1 MTSRHRLPFPARA
14 AFALAAIAL
23 ATTAA
28 IAATQSQTAPEPDGV
43 AGAPAPTPSADVVE
57 RGRYIVAT
65 SGCNDCHTPWVMG
78 ERGPEPDMSRM
89 LSGHPASMKLPPPP
103 PLPEGPWNSLTA
115 ATNTAFAG
123 PWGVSF
129 TANLT
134 PHEETGLGLWT
145 LANFRDTLR
154 TGKHLGR
161 GRDILPPMPWPV
173 YGQLTDADIEA
184 VYTYLR
190 TIPAIDN
197 QVPEPVPPA
206 G

>member
-1 MTSRHRLPFPARA
+1 MTRRHQRPITVRTLL
-14 AFALAAIAL
+14 ALAAVAF
-23 ATTAA
+23 ATTGA
-28 IAATQSQTAPEPDGV
+28 IAAAQSDAPPKPDGK
-43 AGAPAPTPSADVVE
+43 AGATAAKPSAALVE

-65 SGCNDCHTPWVMG
+65 SGCNDCHTPWKMG
-78 ERGPEPDMSRM
+78 EQGPEPDMSLM
-89 LSGHPASMKLPPPP
+89 LSGHPASLKMPPPP
-103 PLPEGPWNSLTA
+103 KLPDGPWNSLTA

-123 PWGVSF
+123 PWGVSY

-184 VYTYLR
+184 VYSYLR

-197 QVPEPVPPA
+197 QVPEPDPPA

>member
-1 MTSRHRLPFPARA
+1 MTRPHARNHARSALALAIASLAATA
-14 AFALAAIAL
+14 AFAAAQSDP
-23 ATTAA
+23 AT
-28 IAATQSQTAPEPDGV
+28 PDGV
-43 AGAPAPTPSADVVE
+43 AGTSPPPAPAAVVE

-78 ERGPEPDMSRM
+78 EKGPEPDMSRM
-89 LSGHPASMKLPPPP
+89 LSGHPSDMKLPPPP
-103 PLPEGPWNSLTA
+103 ALPEGPWTTLTA

-123 PWGVSF
+123 PWGVSY

-184 VYTYLR
+184 VYSYLR

-197 QVPEPVPPA
+197 QVPEPDPPA